1 MNFPDEPLI
10 RFLYW
15 LVDTAGLGSII
26 VAITGGGIVTA
37 VALTLNW
44 IRRGSNA
51 DETEVYTHPTPSLI
65 HHEQE

>member
-1 MNFPDEPLI
+1 MNFPDEPTF

-15 LVDTAGLGSII
+15 LINTAGLGSL
-26 VAITGGGIVTA
+26 VVTLAGGGLVTA

-44 IRRGSNA
+44 IRRGAYA
-51 DETEVYTHPTPSLI
+51 DEVEVYAHPTPSLI